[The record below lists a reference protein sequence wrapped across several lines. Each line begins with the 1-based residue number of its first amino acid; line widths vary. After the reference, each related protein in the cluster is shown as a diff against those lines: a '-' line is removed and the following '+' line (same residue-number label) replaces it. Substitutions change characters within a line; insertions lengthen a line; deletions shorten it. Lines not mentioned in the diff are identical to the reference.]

1 MTDECIL
8 IYKVHDNTREMEC
21 ETLDDAKEAII
32 DLISCNAGSPQ
43 EVRTKDGL
51 VLMDKKAVDDFYI
64 NSP

>member
-1 MTDECIL
+1 MSDECIL
-8 IYKVHDNTREMEC
+8 IYKVHGSTREMEC

-51 VLMDKKAVDDFYI
+51 VLMDMKAIDDYYL
-64 NSP
+64 SAP